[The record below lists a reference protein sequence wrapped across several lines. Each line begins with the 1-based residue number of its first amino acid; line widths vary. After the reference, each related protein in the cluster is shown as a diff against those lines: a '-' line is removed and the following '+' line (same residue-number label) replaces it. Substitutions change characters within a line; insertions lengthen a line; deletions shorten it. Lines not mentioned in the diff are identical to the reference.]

1 MKSTSGGIMKN
12 LFLILCAVSISFAQD
27 MASFFPGGTY
37 DPKVPTPRSVL
48 GYGIGERFTDYRGL
62 ETYID
67 KLVSSSDRVKR
78 FFYGETNESR
88 PLQALV
94 ISSAKNLSRLDE
106 IKAANK
112 RLTDPRTLGSKSEA
126 ESIISN
132 LPVIV
137 YLSYG
142 VHGNEASST
151 EAAMLMAYQLC
162 ASTDERTQEILEN
175 AVVLLDPNV
184 NPDGRERY
192 VEWVN
197 STLGVRPNTDPIA
210 IEHSEQWPGGRTN
223 HYYFDLNRDWSWQTQ
238 KETRARVRFYRE
250 WMPHV
255 HVDYHEMGYS
265 STYFFFPAAV
275 PFHESLPPEVKE
287 WELIFG
293 KGNAEAFDK
302 LRIPYFV
309 GEEFDMFYPG
319 YGDSWPTFNGAIGM
333 TYEQAG
339 GSRAALAVRR
349 PDGKVLTLR
358 ERARNHFVTGFA
370 TLETSVKH
378 RKRRLEDFYEFW
390 ETALKGQERTKGY
403 VVREGND
410 PLRAAQLVTT
420 LLEQGI
426 EVYQLQESTSF
437 DAQRFFTPKASKE
450 NFPKGTYYVSTEQ
463 PEGRLAS
470 ALLEPTTVARDTF
483 FYDVSAWSLPIASG
497 LQAYSTTSPLPP
509 TATKVPGPPHIV
521 GKIIGDKH
529 PYAYL
534 IPWERNNAVKLI
546 WQLLD
551 KKYSLSVARKS
562 FETSDRWFGPG
573 TVVIIAGLNDDSLD
587 VDIERFA
594 SLDGVDVYAVGTG
607 LTERGISLGSGN
619 ITPIKKPEIAVVTG
633 SPVSSTDYGELWF
646 LFEQELQIPFTGIRA
661 TDVGSADL
669 SNFDVLLLPDGNNY
683 QSVFDSSKVDKLKR
697 WAQAG
702 GVLIGIEG
710 GAQFLTKSK
719 SGITPEVLKTE
730 KQEADKSKEEKEAEK
745 AKKDSTMRQ
754 SLLER
759 EQNDRLERIPGT
771 IFRVIVDTTDPTGY
785 GYSKEV
791 YVFKSNGPPYE
802 LSDAGHNV
810 ARYAKA
816 NPLVSGYV
824 PNEKAEKIADA
835 AYILDFRIGQGHA
848 VLFTENV
855 AFRRFWTGLQKLLLN
870 SIFFLP
876 QPR

>member
-1 MKSTSGGIMKN
+1 MKH
-12 LFLILCAVSISFAQD
+12 LFLVLCAVSIGFAQE
-27 MASFFPGGTY
+27 MTSFFPGGTY

-48 GYGIGERFTDYRGL
+48 GYEIGEKFTDYRHL
-62 ETYID
+62 EMYLD

-94 ISSAKNLSRLDE
+94 ISAPKNLSRLDE
-106 IKAANK
+106 IKASNRK
-112 RLTDPRTLGSKSEA
+112 LTDPRTFGARSEA
-126 ESIISN
+126 ETIIN
-132 LPVIV
+132 RLPVIV

-151 EAAMLMAYQLC
+151 EAAMLTAYQLC
-162 ASTDERTQEILEN
+162 AGTDQRTQEILDN
-175 AVVLLDPNV
+175 TVVIVDPNV

-197 STLGVRPNTDPIA
+197 ATLGARPNTDPIA

-223 HYYFDLNRDWSWQTQ
+223 HYFFDLNRDWSWQTQ

-255 HVDYHEMGYS
+255 HVDYHEMGYT

-287 WELIFG
+287 WEMIYG

-349 PDGKVLTLR
+349 PDGKILTLR
-358 ERARNHFVTGFA
+358 ERARNHFVTGIA
-370 TLETSVKH
+370 TLETSVKYK
-378 RKRRLEDFYEFW
+378 KRRLEDFYKFW
-390 ETALKGQERTKGY
+390 ETALKGQDRTKGY
-403 VVREGND
+403 VVKEGND
-410 PLRAAQLVTT
+410 PGRAAQIVTT

-437 DAQRFFTPKASKE
+437 EAQQFFAPKASKE
-450 NFPKGTYYVSTEQ
+450 SFPEGTYYVPTGQ
-463 PEGRLAS
+463 PEGRLAR

-497 LQAYSTTSPLPP
+497 LAAYSTTSPLPT
-509 TATKVPGPPHIV
+509 TATKIVLPPRIV
-521 GKIIGDKH
+521 GKIIGDNH

-534 IPWERNNAVKLI
+534 IPWERNNAVKLV
-546 WQLLD
+546 WQLLE
-551 KKYSLSVARKS
+551 KRYSLSVARKP
-562 FETSDRWFGPG
+562 FETSQRWFGPG
-573 TVVIIAGLNDDSLD
+573 TVVIIAGLNNDSLD

-594 SLDGVDVYAVGTG
+594 SLDGVDVFSVGTG
-607 LTERGISLGSGN
+607 LTEKGISLGSGN
-619 ITPIKKPEIAVVTG
+619 VTPIKKPEIAIVTG
-633 SPVSSTDYGELWF
+633 PPVSSTDYGELWF
-646 LFEQELQIPFTGIRA
+646 LFEQELQIPFTPIRA
-661 TDVGSADL
+661 TDLGRANL
-669 SNFDVLLLPDGNNY
+669 PKFDVLLLPDAGNY
-683 QSVFDSSKVDKLKR
+683 QSVFDSSMVDKLKR
-697 WAQAG
+697 WVQAG

-730 KQEADKSKEEKEAEK
+730 KKEADKSKEEKEAEK
-745 AKKDSTMRQ
+745 ARKDSTMRQ
-754 SLLER
+754 TLLER
-759 EQNDRLERIPGT
+759 QEQDRLDRIPGT

-785 GYSKEV
+785 GYSKEI

-802 LSDAGHNV
+802 LSGVGHNV
-810 ARYAKA
+810 ARYPKGNA
-816 NPLVSGYV
+816 PVSGYV
-824 PNEKAEKIADA
+824 PKEKAEKIADA
-835 AYILDFRIGQGHA
+835 AYIMDFRIGRGHA

-870 SIFFLP
+870 SVFFLP
-876 QPR
+876 QPQ

>member
-1 MKSTSGGIMKN
+1 MRHA
-12 LFLILCAVSISFAQD
+12 FAILCAISIGVAQD
-27 MASFFPGGTY
+27 MTSFFPGGTY
-37 DPKVPTPRSVL
+37 DPGVPTPRSVL
-48 GYGIGERFTDYRGL
+48 GYEIGERFTDFRKL
-62 ETYID
+62 EMYID
-67 KLVSSSDRVKR
+67 KLVSSSDRVQR
-78 FFYGETNESR
+78 FFYGETNEDR

-94 ISSAKNLSRLDE
+94 ISAPKNLARLDE

-112 RLTDPRTLGSKSEA
+112 LLTDPRTVGSTPEA
-126 ESIISN
+126 ESLISG

-151 EAAMLMAYQLC
+151 EAAILTAYQLC
-162 ASTDERTQEILEN
+162 AGTDERTQQILDS
-175 AVVLLDPNV
+175 AVVIIDPNV

-192 VEWVN
+192 VEWVTA
-197 STLGVRPNTDPIA
+197 TLGVRPNTDPIA

-238 KETRARVRFYRE
+238 KETRARVRFYRQ

-339 GSRAALAVRR
+339 GSRAALAVKR
-349 PDGKVLTLR
+349 PDGRILTLC
-358 ERARNHFVTGFA
+358 ERARNHFVTSIA
-370 TLETSVKH
+370 TLETSVKY
-378 RKRRLEDFYEFW
+378 RKRRLEDFYKFW

-403 VVREGND
+403 ILREGND
-410 PLRAAQLVTT
+410 PVRTAQLVTT

-426 EVYQLQESTSF
+426 EVYQLQEPAF
-437 DAQRFFTPKASKE
+437 FEAQRFFTPKASKE
-450 NFPKGTYYVSTEQ
+450 SFPKGTYYVSTEQ
-463 PEGRLAS
+463 PEGRLAR

-483 FYDVSAWSLPIASG
+483 FYDVSAWSLPVASG
-497 LQAYSTTSPLPP
+497 LPAYSTAMSLPATASRVLESPRV
-509 TATKVPGPPHIV
+509 TGR
-521 GKIIGDKH
+521 IIGDKH

-534 IPWERNNAVKLI
+534 IPWERNNAIRLV
-546 WQLLD
+546 WQLLE
-551 KKYSLSVARKS
+551 KKYTLSVARKS
-562 FETSDRWFGPG
+562 FETSGRWFGPG
-573 TVVIIAGLNDDSLD
+573 TVVIIAGLNSDSID
-587 VDIERFA
+587 SDIERFG
-594 SLDGVDVYAVGTG
+594 SRDGVDIYAVGTG
-607 LTERGISLGSGN
+607 MTEKGISLGSGN
-619 ITPIKKPEIAVVTG
+619 VTPIKKPEIAIVTG
-633 SPVSSTDYGELWF
+633 SPVSPTDYGELWF

-661 TDVGSADL
+661 TELGGVNL
-669 SNFDVLLLPDGNNY
+669 SKFDVIILPDAGIY
-683 QSVFDSSKVDKLKR
+683 QTVLDSSTVDKLKR
-697 WAQAG
+697 WAQSG

-719 SGITPEVLKTE
+719 SGITPAVLKTE
-730 KQEADKSKEEKEAEK
+730 KKEADKTKEEKETEK

-754 SLLER
+754 SLRER
-759 EQNDRLERIPGT
+759 EENDRLERIPGT

-785 GYSKEV
+785 GYSKEIF
-791 YVFKSNGPPYE
+791 VFKSNGAPYE
-802 LSDAGHNV
+802 LSDAAHNV

-816 NPLVSGYV
+816 NPLVSGYA
-824 PNEKAEKIADA
+824 PKEKTEKIADA
-835 AYILDFRIGQGHA
+835 AYVMDFRIGRGHA

-870 SIFFLP
+870 SILFLP
-876 QPR
+876 QPQ